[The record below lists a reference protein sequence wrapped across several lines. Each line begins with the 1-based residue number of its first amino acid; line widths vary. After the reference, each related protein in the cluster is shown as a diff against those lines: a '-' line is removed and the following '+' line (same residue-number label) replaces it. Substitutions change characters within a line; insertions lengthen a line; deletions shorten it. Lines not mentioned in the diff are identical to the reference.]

1 MPDRP
6 FTTLFMLSSVD
17 GRISSGAGD
26 SLDPDRDWKR
36 IVGVR
41 EGLAQY
47 YQLEKET
54 DAFSLN
60 TGRTF
65 AKIGLNERPPTD
77 KKVPVTFIVIDN
89 KPHLSEK
96 GVNNLLNWGES
107 AIIATSNRAHPA
119 YAIKNS
125 ALRIVSLDNPPDLA
139 DLFLKLKA
147 EFEVDKLTVQ
157 SGGEMN
163 GALMRAGVI
172 DRLSI
177 VIAPLVVGGRDTPS
191 LIDGES
197 IRLPSELAKLRTL
210 RLLSCTKLEGS
221 FLHLLYEVI
230 APTSTFDER

>member
-1 MPDRP
+1 MLDRP
-6 FTTLFMLSSVD
+6 LTTLFMLSSVD

-26 SLDPDRDWKR
+26 ALDPDRDWKL
-36 IVGVR
+36 IIGVR

-65 AKIGLNERPPTD
+65 AKIGLNEKTPTD

-89 KPHLSEK
+89 KPHLSQK
-96 GVNNLLNWGES
+96 GIENLLAWGES
-107 AIIATSNRAHPA
+107 AIIATSNRDHPA
-119 YAIKNS
+119 YAIKSS
-125 ALRIVSLDNPPDLA
+125 ALSIAPLSNPPDFV
-139 DLFLKLKA
+139 DLFRKLKA
-147 EFEVDKLTVQ
+147 DFGAERLTVQ

-163 GALMRAGVI
+163 ATLMRAGVI

-177 VIAPLVVGGRDTPS
+177 VIAPLAVGGRDTPS

-197 IRLPSELAKLRTL
+197 IHAPNELDRLRPL
-210 RLLSCTKLEGS
+210 RLLKCTQLENS
-221 FLHLLYEVI
+221 YLHLLYEVLPQT
-230 APTSTFDER
+230 AVGA